1 MVADVALLNRLATA
15 QASLDALANY
25 NFVVGQSIAAA
36 QRQAQAEAFQQIV
49 AARDQRTYVASLYRE
64 LLQNSV
70 RIYSGMSGQD
80 VARRA
85 ALSATGEIADF
96 TQLIGQNY
104 GRLIRSRR
112 GQFADANTRVG
123 REANRAA
130 LSAFERGR
138 LGTSSYRS
146 GEGNLRYKR
155 FAGGQMSAALA
166 SDNMFLARPDGLAW
180 INAAWL
186 DLQAPQWYRLN
197 FGAGL
202 AGSGT
207 RSPQQYSVAFFEQ
220 NVGSIGLTGFQTSPG
235 FFLPAG
241 FFSTNG
247 NLSGAVALGS
257 GRGDAFRPLS
267 YNTNQIISQAQDG
280 NNRNKQSFVRRAPLL
295 TRGIK
300 GTNYLD
306 AGMAVIARAWPIA
319 QTGVIRNILNESIQ
333 SGGTTTEFSISGVDL
348 ADQRR
353 FAAQVNTQMD
363 TLVSRALNARGP
375 GSVSRGFLNAL

>member
-1 MVADVALLNRLATA
+1 
-15 QASLDALANY
+15 
-25 NFVVGQSIAAA
+25 
-36 QRQAQAEAFQQIV
+36 
-49 AARDQRTYVASLYRE
+49 
-64 LLQNSV
+64 
-70 RIYSGMSGQD
+70 MS
-80 VARRA
+80 
-85 ALSATGEIADF
+85 
-96 TQLIGQNY
+96 
-104 GRLIRSRR
+104 
-112 GQFADANTRVG
+112 
-123 REANRAA
+123 
-130 LSAFERGR
+130 
-138 LGTSSYRS
+138 
-146 GEGNLRYKR
+146 
-155 FAGGQMSAALA
+155 
-166 SDNMFLARPDGLAW
+166 
-180 INAAWL
+180 
-186 DLQAPQWYRLN
+186 
-197 FGAGL
+197 
-202 AGSGT
+202 
-207 RSPQQYSVAFFEQ
+207 FFEQ
-220 NVGSIGLTGFQTSPG
+220 NVGSIGLTGFQTSPA

-267 YNTNQIISQAQDG
+267 YNTNQIISQAQDS
-280 NNRNKQSFVRRAPLL
+280 NNRSRQSFVRRAPLL

-363 TLVSRALNARGP
+363 TLVTRALDARGP